1 MNLVLDEAEEVRVKK
16 NSRKQLGEEG
26 ISVVFLTPLIYD
38 YLSCM
43 SINLSSCL
51 NSSNVFKLPFF
62 FSFRKDTSQGGQYH
76 LDDEHVSLFPCRI
89 S

>member
-43 SINLSSCL
+43 SINLSLSCL

-62 FSFRKDTSQGGQYH
+62 FLLG
-76 LDDEHVSLFPCRI
+76 RI
-89 S
+89 LLKGDNITLMMNT

>member
-43 SINLSSCL
+43 SINLSSPASTLLMCL
-51 NSSNVFKLPFF
+51 NYHFF
-62 FSFRKDTSQGGQYH
+62 FLLG
-76 LDDEHVSLFPCRI
+76 RI
-89 S
+89 LLKGDNITLMMNT

>member
-43 SINLSSCL
+43 SISLSSCASTLLMCL
-51 NSSNVFKLPFF
+51 NYLFF
-62 FSFRKDTSQGGQYH
+62 FF
-76 LDDEHVSLFPCRI
+76 F
-89 S
+89 